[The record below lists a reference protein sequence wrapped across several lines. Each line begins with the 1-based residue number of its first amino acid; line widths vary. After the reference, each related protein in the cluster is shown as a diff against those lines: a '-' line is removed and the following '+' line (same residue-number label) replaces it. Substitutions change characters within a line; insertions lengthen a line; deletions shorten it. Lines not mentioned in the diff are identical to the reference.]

1 MEERTTQSSLAEK
14 MNQLYAER
22 EEQYR
27 RREKLFDERA
37 AQLQSLSDS
46 LEKKKNALDEKNNAL
61 NVLICY
67 NKKSGYPCLRKQ
79 KGETDMTLN
88 QIIYFQ
94 KVARLENYHLAAKEL
109 YVSQPSLSRSMA
121 ALESEL
127 GVALFEK
134 KGRGVTLTKAGKLFL
149 EHADRIAGDCD
160 IAVGKMQE
168 LSSDG
173 GKIDIGYIFP
183 LAGHYIPH
191 KVRKFLNQE
200 ENKNVVFNFWQNHT
214 PAIAEKVRTGE
225 LDVGFG
231 GYLKMDDM
239 EFFPLSAQEL
249 VIITPKEHPLSE
261 MQEVPLVELDY
272 YPVIGYESASW
283 MGTYAKYLYRKY
295 QVNPNTIVECPDE
308 YSIVSLVRENFGI
321 ALMPQTD
328 ILLNAD
334 GINIHKIMGL
344 EIYRQ
349 VFMFWM
355 KDRYRLPAVE
365 RFIEYMKTQQAEDA
379 NDTENVSK
387 IYLKDIVNF

>member
-1 MEERTTQSSLAEK
+1 
-14 MNQLYAER
+14 
-22 EEQYR
+22 
-27 RREKLFDERA
+27 
-37 AQLQSLSDS
+37 
-46 LEKKKNALDEKNNAL
+46 
-61 NVLICY
+61 
-67 NKKSGYPCLRKQ
+67 
-79 KGETDMTLN
+79 
-88 QIIYFQ
+88 
-94 KVARLENYHLAAKEL
+94 
-109 YVSQPSLSRSMA
+109 MA

-160 IAVGKMQE
+160 VAVGKMQE

-261 MQEVPLVELDY
+261 MQEVPLVELDH

-334 GINIHKIMGL
+334 GIKIHKIMGL

-349 VFMFWM
+349 VFYVL
-355 KDRYRLPAVE
+355 DE
-365 RFIEYMKTQQAEDA
+365 RQISSAGSGAFYQ
-379 NDTENVSK
+379 
-387 IYLKDIVNF
+387 IYEGTAGR

>member
-1 MEERTTQSSLAEK
+1 
-14 MNQLYAER
+14 
-22 EEQYR
+22 
-27 RREKLFDERA
+27 
-37 AQLQSLSDS
+37 
-46 LEKKKNALDEKNNAL
+46 
-61 NVLICY
+61 
-67 NKKSGYPCLRKQ
+67 
-79 KGETDMTLN
+79 MTLN
-88 QIIYFQ
+88 QILYFQ
-94 KVARLENYHLAAKEL
+94 KVARLENYHQAAEEL
-109 YVSQPSLSRSMA
+109 YISQPSLSRSMA

-134 KGRGVTLTKAGKLFL
+134 KGRGVTLTKAGYLFL

-160 IAVGKMQE
+160 VAVGKMQE

-191 KVRKFLNQE
+191 KVRKFLNKE

-214 PAIAEKVRTGE
+214 PAIAAKVRTGE

-231 GYLKMDDM
+231 GYL
-239 EFFPLSAQEL
+239 Q
-249 VIITPKEHPLSE
+249 HPLAGIR
-261 MQEVPLVELDY
+261 EVALAELNH
-272 YPVIGYESASW
+272 YPVIGYEKESW
-283 MGTYAKYLYRKY
+283 MGTYAKHLYKKY
-295 QVNPNTIVECPDE
+295 QVSPNMIVECPDE

-321 ALMPQTD
+321 ALMPRTD
-328 ILLNAD
+328 ILEQSE
-334 GINIHKIMGL
+334 GINIHRLKGM

-365 RFIEYMKTQQAEDA
+365 RFIEYMKTQQDEDA